1 MAKEK
6 KEEENRV
13 KEINKNYKVPMG
25 RLLRYNR
32 PEWPFF
38 VPALLGALVDGS
50 VMPLCTIA
58 LVGAMKGFYKVDK
71 DEMRED
77 MEFMCIIFLVIGFS
91 GLVGATISHC
101 CFSILG

>member
-1 MAKEK
+1 MFFIYTYIYIFTLGKDWPQ
-6 KEEENRV
+6 
-13 KEINKNYKVPMG
+13 VPMG

-58 LVGAMKGFYKVDK
+58 LVGAMKG
-71 DEMRED
+71 
-77 MEFMCIIFLVIGFS
+77 G
-91 GLVGATISHC
+91 T
-101 CFSILG
+101 